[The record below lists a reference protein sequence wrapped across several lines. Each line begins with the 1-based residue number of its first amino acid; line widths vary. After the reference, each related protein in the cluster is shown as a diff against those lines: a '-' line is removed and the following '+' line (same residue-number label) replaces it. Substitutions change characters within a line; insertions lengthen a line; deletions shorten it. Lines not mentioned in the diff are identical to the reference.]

1 LPRAGG
7 KHPRAATARQTNG
20 GTTVRPAFIACHSG
34 LPSNFAPPTSTDVA
48 TNRDGE
54 ARSRRTAP
62 RRAGSRQQRLQNVHF
77 TRWRSLNSHAGHRP
91 SNASRIAL
99 RDTVRRLRLENAAE
113 EALFAARYRRDWLRA
128 GAARSPIGCRQ
139 LCRSFRRCN
148 EVRGGIR
155 PFATCTTRR

>member
-1 LPRAGG
+1 MPRAGG

-20 GTTVRPAFIACHSG
+20 GTPAFIACHSG

-54 ARSRRTAP
+54 ARSRQTAP
-62 RRAGSRQQRLQNVHF
+62 RRLSTAAAAERPFHALA
-77 TRWRSLNSHAGHRP
+77 LAGHRP

-99 RDTVRRLRLENAAE
+99 RYTVRLRLENAAE
-113 EALFAARYRRDWLRA
+113 EALFAARYRGDWLRA
-128 GAARSPIGCRQ
+128 GAAGSPIGCRQ